1 MESVRC
7 ASTVCGRI
15 GQWLDDLELFND
27 RARPAVCDDDR
38 QGILMHRAS
47 MNKVDVQA
55 VDLGDESREGVEFCF
70 ALAPV
75 VLRRP
80 VALELPDSRE
90 RHALRM
96 IGDRLLLGKPRR

>member
-1 MESVRC
+1 MERV
-7 ASTVCGRI
+7 GRLAAMRRRI
-15 GQWLDDLELFND
+15 DQRLDDLELFND